1 MSNAE
6 NSRVC
11 KPENSFF
18 MAKLNHQIQ
27 AVQTPAQENQVLQY
41 L

>member
-1 MSNAE
+1 VSNAE

-18 MAKLNHQIQ
+18 MAKLIHQIHP
-27 AVQTPAQENQVLQY
+27 VQTPAQENQVL
-41 L
+41 

>member
-1 MSNAE
+1 
-6 NSRVC
+6 
-11 KPENSFF
+11 

>member
-1 MSNAE
+1 
-6 NSRVC
+6 
-11 KPENSFF
+11 

-41 L
+41 LSKTSFC